1 MIGFIW
7 PFNYLKEEGTMQ
19 FLELRK
25 TTTLCIGF
33 VIVLV
38 FCAVGLNAQ
47 QPTNISGKITA
58 AATHQDSVIVGDVA
72 SHKISLMVS
81 EGTNVNTGESE
92 FMDGA
97 QIVNM
102 SHSDLTQGNG
112 VNQGYVRFAKGGDTT
127 FAEWQGKITTNVMT
141 EGDPVTSLEGTYT
154 YIKGTGSFENIKG
167 EGTFNGKFTS
177 KTEYTVDW
185 EGSYIIEE

>member
-1 MIGFIW
+1 
-7 PFNYLKEEGTMQ
+7 MQ
-19 FLELRK
+19 FSKLRK
-25 TTTLCIGF
+25 ATTLFIGF

-47 QPTNISGKITA
+47 QPTKISGKITA
-58 AATHQDSVIVGDVA
+58 AVTHQDSIIVGDVT

-81 EGTNVNTGESE
+81 EGKNVNTGESE

-102 SHSDLTQGNG
+102 SHSDLIQGNG
-112 VNQGYVRFAKGGDTT
+112 VNQGYVRFTKGGDTT
-127 FAEWQGKITTNVMT
+127 FAKWQGKITTKVMP
-141 EGDPVTSLEGTYT
+141 EGNPVTSLEGTYI

-167 EGTFNGKFTS
+167 KGTFKGEFTS
-177 KTEYTVDW
+177 KTEYTVEW
-185 EGSYIIEE
+185 QASYFIEK